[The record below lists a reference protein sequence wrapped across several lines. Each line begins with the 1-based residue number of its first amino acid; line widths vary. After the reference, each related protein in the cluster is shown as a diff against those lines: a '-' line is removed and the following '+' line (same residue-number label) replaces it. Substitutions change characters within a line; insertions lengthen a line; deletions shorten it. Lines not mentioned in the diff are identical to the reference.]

1 MCLRN
6 PVYLVPGISLTYRK
20 SSTIFLTSNPE
31 SDASLMTHLSFYPWQ
46 ALPSAVDRRGQESG
60 YLQQWSDAA
69 LGQFWAK

>member
-6 PVYLVPGISLTYRK
+6 PISLVSGISLTYRK

-31 SDASLMTHLSFYPWQ
+31 SDTSLKAHPSFYPWQ